1 MQRSSEKIGSAL
13 LAIYSWVSSKSPT
26 AINAFSLK
34 HFFLTVLING
44 ELCNEAYEES
54 FERVIHI
61 ETIFTIE
68 KRKLW
73 Y

>member
-1 MQRSSEKIGSAL
+1 MGELEIADGDKCVQFKA
-13 LAIYSWVSSKSPT
+13 
-26 AINAFSLK
+26 
-34 HFFLTVLING
+34 FFLTILING

-54 FERVIHI
+54 FERVIHM